1 MTRAEFHERSA
12 AVVAHVGLSI
22 QPGQEVYVR
31 APIETAEF
39 VPHFV
44 RAAYRRGAK
53 YVHVDYSDQAAVRAR
68 LEEAPADTLTHV
80 PSAALAERLRVA
92 KAGGAA
98 LAVLGDDP
106 TGLAGVDP
114 ARRGPW
120 AKALA
125 EASGEIRELA
135 MKDYFPWCV
144 ISIPNP
150 VWARGVYPDLAA
162 DAALDRLYDAVA
174 HACRLDADDPV
185 AAWSTHSKRLMRLAA
200 WLTDQAFDAF
210 HYTATGTDLVV
221 GMPDGQHWIGTE
233 GVSASGITFIA
244 NLPTDEVFSA
254 PDWRRVDGTARSTRP
269 LILGGTNVGIT
280 EFTVA
285 GGKIV
290 DATCERDQAVL
301 DQELDLDDRARF
313 FGEIALVSEDAPIA
327 ELATVFFDGLYDENA
342 GCHLAFG
349 NAYANCV
356 DGGAAMDESGRLAAG
371 LNQSNQH
378 ADVTIGSPELSIA
391 ARRKDATEFPL
402 MERGR
407 WSAQTKQAAGL
418 A

>member
-1 MTRAEFHERSA
+1 MTRAEFHERYA
-12 AVVAHVGLSI
+12 AVVAKVGLSI
-22 QPGQEVYVR
+22 EQDQEVYVR

-39 VPHFV
+39 IPHFV
-44 RAAYRRGAK
+44 RAAYRSGAK

-68 LEEAPADTLTHV
+68 LEEASSDTLTYV
-80 PSAALAERLRVA
+80 PSAALAERVRVA
-92 KAGGAA
+92 KAGGAS

-120 AKALA
+120 SKALA
-125 EASGEIRELA
+125 EAAREIRELA
-135 MKDYFPWCV
+135 MKDFFPWCV

-150 VWARGVYPDLAA
+150 VWARAVYPDLAA

-185 AAWSTHSKRLMRLAA
+185 AAWKEHSTRLMRLAA
-200 WLTDQAFDAF
+200 WLSDQSFDAF
-210 HYTATGTDLVV
+210 HYTAAKTDLVV

-254 PDWRRVDGTARSTRP
+254 PDWRRVDGTVRSTRP

-285 GGKIV
+285 GGRIV
-290 DATCERDQAVL
+290 GATCEREQAVL

-327 ELATVFFDGLYDENA
+327 ELSTVFFDGLYDENA

-356 DGGAAMDESGRLAAG
+356 DGGATMDESERLAAG

-378 ADVTIGSPELSIA
+378 ADVTIGSSDLSIV
-391 ARRKDATEFPL
+391 ARRKDGSEFPL

-407 WSAQTKQAAGL
+407 WTAQTEQAAGL